1 MRSSQKEINER
12 RDQIFNTL
20 LKEGEIQVKDLA
32 QELNVSELTIRRDLL
47 FFEEKKYIE
56 RFYGGA
62 RLLNPHAL
70 HSPSQT
76 LNRIKNR
83 IAKKAADL
91 IDSGD
96 IIFINTSSTAL
107 LTLRYLGNK
116 EATVITNNAKAVFV
130 KTSPKVTIILSGGE
144 LRNPKETMVGD
155 FALQTLRMV
164 NVSKAILGCSGLS
177 YEQGITTSVHSE
189 VSINQLMLEN
199 CSGPRIIVADQ
210 SKLGHSASFV
220 SGSIHDVDV
229 LVTNHAS
236 EAEALEKFK
245 EQTEMK
251 ILLV

>member
-1 MRSSQKEINER
+1 
-12 RDQIFNTL
+12 
-20 LKEGEIQVKDLA
+20 
-32 QELNVSELTIRRDLL
+32 
-47 FFEEKKYIE
+47 
-56 RFYGGA
+56 
-62 RLLNPHAL
+62 
-70 HSPSQT
+70 
-76 LNRIKNR
+76 
-83 IAKKAADL
+83 
-91 IDSGD
+91 
-96 IIFINTSSTAL
+96 
-107 LTLRYLGNK
+107 
-116 EATVITNNAKAVFV
+116 
-130 KTSPKVTIILSGGE
+130 
-144 LRNPKETMVGD
+144 
-155 FALQTLRMV
+155 MV

-199 CSGPRIIVADQ
+199 CSRPRIIVADQ